1 MDDTKQLHSGAGAAR
16 LAFALYASKELANL
30 LTCDHREA
38 VANLL
43 ILLIKRLIQP

>member
-1 MDDTKQLHSGAGAAR
+1 MHVCT
-16 LAFALYASKELANL
+16 LACKEPANL

-43 ILLIKRLIQP
+43 ILFI